1 MLLVNFIGWLHIWT
15 LRNTTTSFMILWFSW
30 PVLCYLLDVLFPPW
44 GLLLLLLI
52 ILYFFLD
59 EDCSV
64 SLVFLVSSVF
74 FPFSL
79 NYILFEIRKLELH
92 AAFKNRRKMFSA
104 FGCLYVFL
112 YWFLNV
118 SELSVWHFLA
128 LMFSPNCT
136 QYSPAIFSTSFSGL
150 HYMCI

>member
-1 MLLVNFIGWLHIWT
+1 MTSYLDTV
-15 LRNTTTSFMILWFSW
+15 RNTTTSFMILWFSS

-44 GLLLLLLI
+44 RLLLLLLI
-52 ILYFFLD
+52 TLYFFLD

-64 SLVFLVSSVF
+64 PLIFLVSSGFV
-74 FPFSL
+74 PFSL
-79 NYILFEIRKLELH
+79 NYILFEMRKLELH
-92 AAFKNRRKMFSA
+92 AAFKNRHKMLSA
-104 FGCLYVFL
+104 FACLYVFL

-136 QYSPAIFSTSFSGL
+136 QYSSAIFPTSFSGH